1 MFPTALRST
10 ARSMNASLQR
20 QMYADARVFTVA
32 VDQSL
37 CSALLAIGLVELA
50 SCQRSRPTSYISILI
65 IISSSSS
72 SNRENNSEPGSLLV
86 LDQATSVLLKA
97 RKKEGFGKMGFRFL
111 GF

>member
-50 SCQRSRPTSYISILI
+50 SCQRSRPTSYII
-65 IISSSSS
+65 IIISSSS